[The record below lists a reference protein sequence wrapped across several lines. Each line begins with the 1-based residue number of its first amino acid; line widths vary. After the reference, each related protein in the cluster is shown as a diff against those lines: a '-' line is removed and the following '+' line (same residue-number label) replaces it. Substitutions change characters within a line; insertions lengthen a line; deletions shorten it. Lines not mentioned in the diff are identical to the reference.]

1 MTKLEKLPQHLAET
15 EIFKALQPQFHEAIA
30 GKCEVRTYK
39 KDQKVVSQGEQGN
52 EFFLILS
59 GTVAVL
65 LEDFALWSEQR
76 ILELREGQSF
86 GESALLNDTR
96 RTATVKTLE
105 ETTCAVLNRSNFEK
119 LMSRV
124 PEVGMA
130 ISKYLA
136 QRLAVQ
142 CQLTGYRFVS
152 GDELVFNPKIY
163 RAFPS
168 AVLTK
173 WKAVPLTLRGR
184 TITVALTRPNDPEAV
199 KALQKEVPGFGLEL
213 VACTEEDYRAFRHRY
228 LPENARGTAAV
239 GTEELEILKM
249 DGTRI
254 QPPLRAVLEAMQ
266 RSNEERIIM
275 EIDSSS
281 SQILA
286 HRSGDLQPFLPPLV
300 KDESKNLK
308 RQLDSLVGAS
318 ESPAT
323 RETLTVKIEE
333 RPCQLSFSVLRG
345 PHRCRY
351 SLERTDV
358 ASAVPPLAAL
368 FPSTSI
374 ANVVRGALNEEGRT
388 VFVYGTKGSG
398 VSTTLYSLLE
408 SREEPLR
415 RRNLLLFEE
424 RPLVPQDD
432 IIQFPLGKN
441 LDSLLSVAALQR
453 PEIIA
458 FDSLSSEQLDELIHH
473 PDVRATVVATYRGD
487 NLLDILAG
495 SAARSKGRAPA
506 LHRVSLLLQQ
516 QLVRR
521 ICAHCCCSYEPSA
534 EQLQELRQSKLDN
547 PDSRYF
553 RGEGCE
559 ECDQTGVLGQVALF
573 EGLHCTRALLE
584 SLAGLHRNSH
594 TKLQALQDSLAFS
607 FRGFARLLL
616 SQGMM
621 DPLEALR
628 MFPAGPVHSSP
639 L

>member
-1 MTKLEKLPQHLAET
+1 MEKTEQLSQHLAET

-30 GKCEVRTYK
+30 SKCEVKSYK
-39 KDQKVVSQGEQGN
+39 KDQKIVSQGDKGD

-86 GESALLNDTR
+86 GESALLTDTR
-96 RTATVKTLE
+96 RTATVKTLT
-105 ETTCAVLNRSNFEK
+105 ETTCAVLSRSNFEK

-152 GDELVFNPKIY
+152 GDELAFNPKIY

-168 AVLTK
+168 AVLAK
-173 WKAVPLTLRGR
+173 WNAVPLALRGR

-213 VACTEEDYRAFRHRY
+213 VACTQEDYRAFRHRY
-228 LPENARGTAAV
+228 LPERPLHSNGAGS
-239 GTEELEILKM
+239 EEVEIVQV
-249 DGTRI
+249 DGSRV
-254 QPPLRAVLEAMQ
+254 QPPLRSVLDAMHK
-266 RSNEERIIM
+266 SNEERLII
-275 EIDSSS
+275 ESDSNST
-281 SQILA
+281 QIMA
-286 HRSGDLQPFLPPLV
+286 HRSGDLQPFLPALV
-300 KDESKNLK
+300 KDESRNLT
-308 RQLDSLVGAS
+308 RQLETALGDSD
-318 ESPAT
+318 SPAS
-323 RETLTVKIEE
+323 RKTLTVRIED
-333 RPCQLSFSVLRG
+333 RPCQLSFSVLRS
-345 PHRCRY
+345 PHRSRY

-374 ANVVRGALNEEGRT
+374 ANVVRGALNDEGRT
-388 VFVYGTKGSG
+388 VFLYGTKGSG

-415 RRNLLLFEE
+415 RRNILLFEE

-432 IIQFPLGKN
+432 ILQFPMHKDLER
-441 LDSLLSVAALQR
+441 LLTVAALQR

-458 FDSLSSEQLDELIHH
+458 FDSLSSEKLDELIHQ
-473 PDVRATVVATYRGD
+473 PDVRATTVATYRGD
-487 NLLDILAG
+487 NLLDILAS
-495 SAARSKGRAPA
+495 SAEESKGRAPA
-506 LHRVSLLLQQ
+506 LHRISLLLQQ

-521 ICAHCCCSYEPSA
+521 ICAHCCQAYEPSP
-534 EQLQELRQSKLDN
+534 EQNQELVKSRLDN
-547 PDSRYF
+547 PESRYF

-584 SLAGLHRNSH
+584 SLAGLHTNSN
-594 TKLQALQDSLAFS
+594 TRLKALQDSLAFS

-628 MFPAGPVHSSP
+628 MFPASP
-639 L
+639 AKIN